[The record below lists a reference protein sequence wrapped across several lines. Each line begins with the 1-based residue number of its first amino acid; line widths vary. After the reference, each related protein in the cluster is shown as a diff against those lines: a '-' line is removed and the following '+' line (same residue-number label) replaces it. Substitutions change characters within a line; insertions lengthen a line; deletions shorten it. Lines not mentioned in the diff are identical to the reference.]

1 MLFTYAPSV
10 SQAQRDAIFLRMQ
23 AEGLVGCAMSALAAP
38 TLADWRRITS
48 PRRGLLLCCH
58 AAEAGDSLEHFAF
71 ETVPVSTHPSGEKR
85 GFRQNPRHV
94 VAATAF
100 ASAEQFQ
107 AAAVRRRRSLTDGD
121 SIASEIA
128 LIHTQAWPFRDRGAL
143 GVLAAK
149 VGTAPN
155 GHVQDTDAKR
165 GGRSLPLKS

>member
-1 MLFTYAPSV
+1 MRISILTAAVARSCGLARTVGGNRPTGQDSIATDSDSGSSTWMWCNQLLSSGVVSCVSTPEAMLSTPAP
-10 SQAQRDAIFLRMQ
+10 AFNRADKLRLRLC
-23 AEGLVGCAMSALAAP
+23 GG
-38 TLADWRRITS
+38 R
-48 PRRGLLLCCH
+48 LLL
-58 AAEAGDSLEHFAF
+58 
-71 ETVPVSTHPSGEKR
+71 HP
-85 GFRQNPRHV
+85 P
-94 VAATAF
+94 
-100 ASAEQFQ
+100 EQFQ
-107 AAAVRRRRSLTDGD
+107 AAAVKRRRSLTDGD

>member
-71 ETVPVSTHPSGEKR
+71 ETVPGSTHHSGENHV
-85 GFRQNPRHV
+85 FRQNPRHV
-94 VAATAF
+94 VAAAAF

-107 AAAVRRRRSLTDGD
+107 R
-121 SIASEIA
+121 EIA
-128 LIHTQAWPFRDRGAL
+128 LDQIAFEMLHIS
-143 GVLAAK
+143 K
-149 VGTAPN
+149 VSFSRKCDLRLNPR
-155 GHVQDTDAKR
+155 HVVARCTFVQR
-165 GGRSLPLKS
+165 

>member
-85 GFRQNPRHV
+85 GFRQNPRRFV
-94 VAATAF
+94 ATAAF
-100 ASAEQFQ
+100 APAGQFQ
-107 AAAVRRRRSLTDGD
+107 R
-121 SIASEIA
+121 EIA
-128 LIHTQAWPFRDRGAL
+128 L
-143 GVLAAK
+143 AK
-149 VGTAPN
+149 L
-155 GHVQDTDAKR
+155 HR
-165 GGRSLPLKS
+165 